1 METEKIIITELD
13 GTYYAVQTN
22 NTNNPIHP
30 LIVLGNINKAE
41 AWIENRRKEGASIIL
56 PTYKQELRDRVFKEM
71 QEFKFSEGYKFFL
84 LEGERCKVEIEGETF
99 AVECVPDTLDKAGC
113 RHCAFNGHG
122 VCHRVGCE
130 YKHYESI

>member
-1 METEKIIITELD
+1 METEKIIITELG

-22 NTNNPIHP
+22 VANNPTHP
-30 LIVLGNINKAE
+30 LIVLGNIDKAE

-99 AVECVPDTLDKAGC
+99 AVECVPDTLDRAGC
-113 RHCAFNGHG
+113 KYCAFDKRG

-130 YKHYESI
+130 YRHYESI

>member
-1 METEKIIITELD
+1 METTKIIIAELD

-22 NTNNPIHP
+22 ATNNPIHP
-30 LIVLGNINKAE
+30 LIVLGNIDKAE

-99 AVECVPDTLDKAGC
+99 AVECVPDTLYRAGC
-113 RHCAFNGHG
+113 KYCAFNGHDL
-122 VCHRVGCE
+122 CHRVGCE
-130 YKHYESI
+130 YRHYESI

>member
-22 NTNNPIHP
+22 STNNPTHP
-30 LIVLGNINKAE
+30 LIALGNIDEAE

-99 AVECVPDTLDKAGC
+99 AVECVPDTLDRAGC
-113 RHCAFNGHG
+113 KYCAFNERG

-130 YKHYESI
+130 YRHYELI